1 LGCMPLCDKPG
12 NAGTLSLAN
21 SMEKPTSTER
31 RIVAQI
37 AAHES
42 WARTGN
48 RSARTLPARMALK
61 EKFAREADPDNKLAP
76 AERAK
81 AAESLRKAHYA
92 RMALKSAQ
100 ARRRR
105 GASAFDGQP

>member
-1 LGCMPLCDKPG
+1 M
-12 NAGTLSLAN
+12 
-21 SMEKPTSTER
+21 
-31 RIVAQI
+31 VAQI

-42 WARTGN
+42 WARTEN
-48 RSARTLPARMALK
+48 RSARTLPARMALE
-61 EKFAREADPDNKLAP
+61 EKFVREADPHNKLAP
-76 AERAK
+76 AERAR

-92 RMALKSAQ
+92 RLGLRSAQ